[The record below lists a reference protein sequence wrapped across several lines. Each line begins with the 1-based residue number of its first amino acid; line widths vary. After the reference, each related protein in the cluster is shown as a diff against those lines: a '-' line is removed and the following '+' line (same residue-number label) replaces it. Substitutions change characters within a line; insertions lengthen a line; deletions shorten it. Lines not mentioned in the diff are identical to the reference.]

1 MDYVMHSKPHAKKTR
16 IKKEK
21 LNSTQPNSI
30 FQQALQSALIQCQQ
44 DLLNTAHLASVV
56 VQIKDMQKKS
66 TLLFSQYR
74 SIRRIPARSR
84 FKNKARSVYL

>member
-1 MDYVMHSKPHAKKTR
+1 MDYAMDSKPPAKKPTSR
-16 IKKEK
+16 NEN
-21 LNSTQPNSI
+21 LTPTQANSRS
-30 FQQALQSALIQCQQ
+30 QQALQSALIQCQQ

-66 TLLFSQYR
+66 TLVFSQYR

-84 FKNKARSVYL
+84 FRNKARSLYL